1 MSGLPTS
8 GFLYIFI
15 FCHSVPFLDK
25 CNKNYK
31 KKQWE
36 NKPELGAPHHEEDLA
51 TEHLVSEWDLWMG
64 RRCMKAMKA
73 FLEESLQY

>member
-1 MSGLPTS
+1 MSGLPTL
-8 GFLYIFI
+8 GFLYVTKTI
-15 FCHSVPFLDK
+15 
-25 CNKNYK
+25 K

-36 NKPELGAPHHEEDLA
+36 NKPELGALRLEEDLA

-73 FLEESLQY
+73 FLEESLPY